1 MRRSVTGKQENAS
14 MCFVCG
20 LQNPAGLKAAFFEL
34 ENGELMGL
42 FNSGE
47 QHQSYPGRLHGGL
60 AATILDETMGRVIN
74 VSEKGVWGVTVDL
87 QIRYRKPVPLSE
99 ELRVVGR
106 IIRKSGR
113 SYEAE
118 GQIVLAD
125 GTAAVEGS
133 GRYMIL
139 PADKITDV
147 PMDGENWRVVPADG
161 DPLEVEV
168 PD

>member
-1 MRRSVTGKQENAS
+1 

-20 LQNPAGLKAAFFEL
+20 LENPAGLKAAFYEL
-34 ENGELMGL
+34 ENGELAGV
-42 FNSGE
+42 FRPGS

-74 VSEKGVWGVTVDL
+74 VGEKGVWGVTVDL
-87 QIRYRKPVPLSE
+87 QVRFRKPVPLE
-99 ELRVVGR
+99 EEIRVVGR
-106 IIRKSGR
+106 IVRKGGR

-118 GQIVLAD
+118 GRILLAD
-125 GTAAVEGS
+125 GSTAVEGS

-139 PADKITDV
+139 PADRITDV
-147 PMDGENWRVVPADG
+147 PMNDDNWRVVPVET
-161 DPLEVEV
+161 DPLELEV